1 MSERRSAVCLGNFD
15 GVHTGHRLLLE
26 QTVHVAK
33 QQGLSPLA
41 YTFFVHP
48 LALLGHGAPLLTLP
62 DERRL
67 LLEAAGVTAVEDDF
81 AAVRDLSPQDFFE
94 QVLLA
99 RLHAGAVLCGAGHR
113 FGKNAAGDAA
123 VLRALCDRA
132 GVSCTVLPSLKAEG
146 MVVSSSWIRQCIM
159 AGDMERAARLLGRPF
174 CVTGE
179 VLHGKQLGRKLGA
192 PTVNQALP
200 AGRVSPRYGV
210 YAAFVRVDGVRYAG
224 AANVGLRPTVS
235 GESVNVETH
244 IVDFEGDLYGRVV
257 TVELLRHLRD
267 ECRFSSVEELRA
279 QVLRDVER
287 AKEVCA
293 AQKGAL

>member
-1 MSERRSAVCLGNFD
+1 M
-15 GVHTGHRLLLE
+15 
-26 QTVHVAK
+26 
-33 QQGLSPLA
+33 
-41 YTFFVHP
+41 
-48 LALLGHGAPLLTLP
+48 
-62 DERRL
+62 
-67 LLEAAGVTAVEDDF
+67 TAVEDDF

-146 MVVSSSWIRQCIM
+146 RVVSSSWIRQCIM